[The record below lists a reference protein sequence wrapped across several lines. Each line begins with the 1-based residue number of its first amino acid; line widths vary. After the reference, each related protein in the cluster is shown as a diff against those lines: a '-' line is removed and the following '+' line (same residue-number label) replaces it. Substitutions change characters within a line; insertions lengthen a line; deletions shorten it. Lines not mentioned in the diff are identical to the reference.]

1 MSRSD
6 RAEASSTSEIVTA
19 PIGVTAVTASFLTL
33 TFVLM
38 RTMRSGSKRGC
49 RTRKSRSVRFEAER
63 MAIAARE
70 AVETSVQAMND
81 FGASLWS
88 QGKQLFVAA
97 KHNGAVVLRFDV
109 RQPARHRVR
118 VLGTAAPDYGT
129 IHVRLDGRSVGP
141 PFDLFSGRVCPA
153 GSLELGTHEL
163 AAGEHRLR
171 VASVG
176 KDSASGG
183 FSFGLD
189 TLDLLRLE

>member
-1 MSRSD
+1 
-6 RAEASSTSEIVTA
+6 
-19 PIGVTAVTASFLTL
+19 
-33 TFVLM
+33 
-38 RTMRSGSKRGC
+38 
-49 RTRKSRSVRFEAER
+49 
-63 MAIAARE
+63 
-70 AVETSVQAMND
+70 MND
-81 FGASLWS
+81 WEPSLWS

-97 KHNGAVVLRFDV
+97 KRNGAVVLRFDV
-109 RQPARHRVR
+109 RQPGRYRVR

-129 IHVRLDGRSVGP
+129 IHVRLDGRPVGP
-141 PFDLFSGRVCPA
+141 SFDLFSGRVCPA

-189 TLDLLRLE
+189 ALDLLRAE